1 MSDRA
6 GSTDIVSHSRWL
18 GALALILFASL
29 AACSKPKA
37 AGGASL
43 VAQGA
48 APVAAAPAGNACD
61 RKLIT
66 QADVAGLMS
75 EPIASV
81 GPLQGDPQSCQ
92 FKTTGFSSI
101 SVALRPGVGNGTVDI
116 WLSGGMGS
124 PAASLAGVGD
134 RAAWSSQLKE
144 VNATKNNLLCDIGAT
159 GPATRPATQE
169 KIGALCNK
177 IFSAY

>member
-1 MSDRA
+1 MSDKARSMKK
-6 GSTDIVSHSRWL
+6 GRHSRRP
-18 GALALILFASL
+18 GALALILLAAL

-37 AGGASL
+37 GGGAPS
-43 VAQGA
+43 VSQGA
-48 APVAAAPAGNACD
+48 AHVPATPAGNACD

-66 QADVAGLMS
+66 QTDVVGLLS

-81 GPLQGDPQSCQ
+81 VAIQGDPQSCQ
-92 FKTTGFSSI
+92 FTTTGFSSV
-101 SVALRPGVGNGTVDI
+101 SVALRPGVGNATVDT
-116 WLSGGMGS
+116 WLSGAMGS

-144 VNATKNNLLCDIGAT
+144 VNATKNNLLCDIGAV

-177 IFSAY
+177 IFAAY